1 MYMTMASVAPENV
14 RFSFPEA
21 AASGLRELSD
31 FEIDA
36 ISGGIRFRDALNY
49 GRAVFDAAPPEAQ
62 FLFLV
67 GAGAAVGALG
77 GVGFAIGGAA
87 LGAVSFFA
95 S

>member
-1 MYMTMASVAPENV
+1 MASVAPGNV
-14 RFSFPEA
+14 SFTFPEA

-36 ISGGIRFRDALNY
+36 VSGGFGIGDALNY
-49 GRAVFDAAPPEAQ
+49 GRAVFFAAPPEAQ

-77 GVGFAIGGAA
+77 GAGFAIGGAA